1 VNVATCR
8 QLASEARTLYT
19 SRNTSLPIS
28 LRHAFAAAMLHT
40 ADRLVPHL
48 PPQDPLVF
56 KPLNDSFPA
65 HVRDAAQE
73 YAASVPPPPPSTVV
87 NQADKAAANAMSD
100 SDSSPAP
107 TPAELAAQ
115 EVASG
120 LTKAI
125 AESLQFS
132 GKEIS
137 LEKRKR
143 RAKKAIDL
151 AKELAKACKQPGTL
165 KRAHDVDVVKH
176 HLVACTLKLAK
187 LTDYSGADFVTA
199 FDALQSATKAY
210 DSFPAGVGQ

>member
-1 VNVATCR
+1 VRRCPLFELVVGCNISVNVATCR
-8 QLASEARTLYT
+8 RLASEARTLYT
-19 SRNTSLPIS
+19 SRKTSLHIS
-28 LRHAFAAAMLHT
+28 LRHAFAAAMLLT

-48 PPQDPLVF
+48 PPQDPRVL
-56 KPLNDSFPA
+56 KLLNDYFPA

-87 NQADKAAANAMSD
+87 NHADKAAANAMSD
-100 SDSSPAP
+100 SDASPAP

-115 EVASG
+115 QVASG

-151 AKELAKACKQPGTL
+151 AKSSPRPASS
-165 KRAHDVDVVKH
+165 RA
-176 HLVACTLKLAK
+176 L
-187 LTDYSGADFVTA
+187 
-199 FDALQSATKAY
+199 
-210 DSFPAGVGQ
+210 